1 MARGQPD
8 STDPA
13 HVEDAH
19 RARTEVDDIFVD
31 SGWDNNG
38 QTLKASTKEDDWCG
52 MFASANLFRGAAFD
66 KQLRAAF
73 SHTNDV
79 SNFFRYTAVESDRTP
94 VSIWADGQWWDLQ
107 SYHASRGLPRTYV
120 EGPDAAADIRPGDIV
135 LIRHSGTQT
144 AAGVA
149 DHIAMVESYDAA
161 TGTLTTVEGNVT
173 TGIKPG
179 ADGKAERTASGDPK
193 FSQVGVDHSASM
205 VQQRNMNDAT
215 AVDTTTSMVKG
226 PHDAYQTSGRN
237 SVWLVGRPS
246 LIDFEAHDYAKKPV
260 PAQWKH
266 RSPEQMRSH
275 SDSKGSMQK
284 RFPYESSQQTHSP
297 YHARVGQ

>member
-1 MARGQPD
+1 
-8 STDPA
+8 
-13 HVEDAH
+13 
-19 RARTEVDDIFVD
+19 
-31 SGWDNNG
+31 
-38 QTLKASTKEDDWCG
+38 
-52 MFASANLFRGAAFD
+52 
-66 KQLRAAF
+66 
-73 SHTNDV
+73 
-79 SNFFRYTAVESDRTP
+79 
-94 VSIWADGQWWDLQ
+94 
-107 SYHASRGLPRTYV
+107 
-120 EGPDAAADIRPGDIV
+120 
-135 LIRHSGTQT
+135 
-144 AAGVA
+144 
-149 DHIAMVESYDAA
+149 MVESYDAA

-179 ADGKAERTASGDPK
+179 ADGKAERTASGDLK

-260 PAQWKH
+260 PEQWKH

-275 SDSKGSMQK
+275 ADSKGSMQK

-297 YHARVGQ
+297 YHARVGH